1 MDDSSE
7 RPSGQRALRFA
18 LTIVALFAVCW
29 LPGCKG
35 FGGFGQKKDS
45 ASSDPPRR
53 KPSAI
58 AAMAGQP
65 ARPASGPVKL
75 DGSAANENSGAA
87 PNAPGIQAAA
97 IAVAA
102 ATNGISPASRAGA
115 IRSAGAREPSESA
128 DESSPDDED
137 DSGPMLPSTRAA
149 MQSASTRRQENSAEQ
164 KDSGSILHAAAADSE
179 ADESVVQADERAYW
193 TLETA
198 SEESGTVQTPIE
210 FEDNGTK
217 VAEAEIAARVNG
229 APIFSDDLIKQLH
242 AQDYVE
248 QMRKAMP
255 PEQFRAHRRA
265 LIKKFL
271 EPQIDQEVL
280 LQELKKKHKDEQIAS
295 MSKQIDQV
303 FEREFLPTE
312 IKNAKLHTRG
322 ELELQLQKQ
331 GSSIE
336 ALRAS
341 FRNRE
346 LARVSIGN
354 KATVRDG
361 FDRPDVLAYYKEHL
375 EDYAIPAKARWE
387 QIQLKFSRH
396 HGKAKTGKKAEE
408 ILERL
413 EKGEEFPAIAKEC
426 SDGPTASKGGQW
438 AWTTQGSLNDTS
450 IDEAIFKQPVGE
462 IGPPIE
468 TANSINIIHVV
479 ERTEAAYQEFEEVQE
494 DIKNYLK
501 TSLSQKQI
509 GDFIKQLREN
519 ATIERFTDRL

>member
-1 MDDSSE
+1 MDDSFE
-7 RPSGQRALRFA
+7 RPSGQRSLRFA
-18 LTIVALFAVCW
+18 LTIAAIFAVWW
-29 LPGCKG
+29 LAGCKG
-35 FGGFGQKKDS
+35 FGAFGQKKA

-53 KPSAI
+53 KPGAF
-58 AAMAGQP
+58 AG
-65 ARPASGPVKL
+65 L

-87 PNAPGIQAAA
+87 PNAPGIQGAA
-97 IAVAA
+97 IAAAA
-102 ATNGISPASRAGA
+102 ATNGLSPESGAGS
-115 IRSAGAREPSESA
+115 IRSAGAREPGAST
-128 DESSPDDED
+128 DQGPPDDEE

-149 MQSASTRRQENSAEQ
+149 MGSATTRRQANSAEQ
-164 KDSGSILHAAAADSE
+164 RDSGSILPAASDSE
-179 ADESVVQADERAYW
+179 ADESVPPADERAYW

-210 FEDNGTK
+210 FEHNGAK

-229 APIFSDDLIKQLH
+229 AAIFSDDLIKQLH
-242 AQDYVE
+242 AQAYLDQVKR
-248 QMRKAMP
+248 QVP
-255 PEQFRAHRRA
+255 PEQFRALRRA
-265 LIKKFL
+265 LIEKHL
-271 EPQIDQEVL
+271 EQQIDQEVL

-295 MSKQIDQV
+295 MSKQIDRV
-303 FEREFLPTE
+303 FEREFLPAE

-354 KATVRDG
+354 KAMVRDG

-387 QIQLKFSRH
+387 QIQLKFSKR
-396 HGKAKTGKKAEE
+396 HGKAKAREKVKE

-413 EKGEEFPAIAKEC
+413 EKGEAFAAIAKEC
-426 SDGPTASKGGQW
+426 SEGPTASKGGQW
-438 AWTTQGSLNDTS
+438 PWTTQGSLADKS
-450 IDEAIFKQPVGE
+450 IDEALFDQPVGD
-462 IGPPIE
+462 IGDPIE
-468 TANSINIIHVV
+468 MASSINVIRVI
-479 ERTEAAYQEFEEVQE
+479 ERTERTYQEFEEVQE
-494 DIKNYLK
+494 DIKNSLK
-501 TSLSQKQI
+501 TSLTQKQI

>member
-1 MDDSSE
+1 
-7 RPSGQRALRFA
+7 
-18 LTIVALFAVCW
+18 T
-29 LPGCKG
+29 LP
-35 FGGFGQKKDS
+35 
-45 ASSDPPRR
+45 
-53 KPSAI
+53 
-58 AAMAGQP
+58 
-65 ARPASGPVKL
+65 
-75 DGSAANENSGAA
+75 
-87 PNAPGIQAAA
+87 
-97 IAVAA
+97 AA
-102 ATNGISPASRAGA
+102 AT
-115 IRSAGAREPSESA
+115 
-128 DESSPDDED
+128 
-137 DSGPMLPSTRAA
+137 
-149 MQSASTRRQENSAEQ
+149 
-164 KDSGSILHAAAADSE
+164 GSD
-179 ADESVVQADERAYW
+179 ADESVVQAVQADERAYW
-193 TLETA
+193 TVETA

-210 FEDNGTK
+210 FEDNGKK
-217 VAEAEIAARVNG
+217 VAEGEIAARVNG

-375 EDYAIPAKARWE
+375 
-387 QIQLKFSRH
+387 
-396 HGKAKTGKKAEE
+396 
-408 ILERL
+408 
-413 EKGEEFPAIAKEC
+413 
-426 SDGPTASKGGQW
+426 
-438 AWTTQGSLNDTS
+438 
-450 IDEAIFKQPVGE
+450 
-462 IGPPIE
+462 
-468 TANSINIIHVV
+468 
-479 ERTEAAYQEFEEVQE
+479 
-494 DIKNYLK
+494 
-501 TSLSQKQI
+501 
-509 GDFIKQLREN
+509 
-519 ATIERFTDRL
+519 